1 MSSTSTHAKERNT
14 RTFSFVKAL
23 VNPSLF
29 HQKSSLWNKLLVR
42 METYLKGKCFNRN
55 RMLNW
60 KATLNSLRFK
70 NYFHKLLIWETHI
83 IFLFCIFMPL
93 IRFLFFQPKFL
104 PIIQSW
110 LCFILQ
116 HGDSYQIT
124 TCVNFHLLHIGCP
137 HGPNLVWVKKI
148 HTLQAIFRFQPFF
161 SYKLTNITKH
171 LKRIYMYLLQCKEKN
186 EMKIL

>member
-14 RTFSFVKAL
+14 RTFSFVTAL

-29 HQKSSLWNKLLVR
+29 HQKSSLWKKLLVR
-42 METYLKGKCFNRN
+42 MENYLKGKCFNGN

-60 KATLNSLRFK
+60 KATVNSLRFK
-70 NYFHKLLIWETHI
+70 NYFHKLLIWESHI

-93 IRFLFFQPKFL
+93 IQFLFFQHKFL
-104 PIIQSW
+104 PISQSW

-124 TCVNFHLLHIGCP
+124 ACVNFHLLHIGCP
-137 HGPNLVWVKKI
+137 HDPNLVWVTKYTPYRQFSDFN
-148 HTLQAIFRFQPFF
+148 HFF
-161 SYKLTNITKH
+161 LTNSQT
-171 LKRIYMYLLQCKEKN
+171 
-186 EMKIL
+186 